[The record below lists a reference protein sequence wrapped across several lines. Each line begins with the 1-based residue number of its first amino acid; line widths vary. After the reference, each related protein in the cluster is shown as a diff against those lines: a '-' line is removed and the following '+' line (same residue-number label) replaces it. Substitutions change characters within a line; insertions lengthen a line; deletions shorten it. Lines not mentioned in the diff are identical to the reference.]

1 MQISRNTSQVEG
13 SSELVSLIDK
23 FASLFDKFFQTL
35 GKGSD
40 RNTIIYSIM
49 PESVVDANNYK
60 VEGNKV
66 KDANGE
72 EISPKD
78 YPYRCKVVWQETDE
92 TATEENDAEVQYDIF
107 NFYLKRNEDG
117 KVLKDLAV
125 KIPTVKNGQNIAED
139 SINEHL
145 DEIMSKATN
154 GDTDQCAAVD
164 VQIKASQSLKATL
177 KKVTS
182 SASTDIELVSIS
194 ASCDPV
200 FAKDM
205 IEDIVD
211 DEEFIE
217 SLPESEEISFD
228 IMLDDD
234 AYDIEECEPFESCNN
249 MFEDILQKLY
259 QLKLTSEYISVAC
272 VGPNCTAISNQ
283 CEMIKWEC
291 DSEINWFNRLS
302 LRASNT
308 VPNPITLI
316 HQIPESTEIPN
327 IVTLNSLIE
336 ELASTLDLYWCN
348 FDKYEQDAITKYITT
363 WQTYI
368 GLDVTRMTNLV

>member
-1 MQISRNTSQVEG
+1 
-13 SSELVSLIDK
+13 
-23 FASLFDKFFQTL
+23 
-35 GKGSD
+35 
-40 RNTIIYSIM
+40 
-49 PESVVDANNYK
+49 
-60 VEGNKV
+60 
-66 KDANGE
+66 
-72 EISPKD
+72 
-78 YPYRCKVVWQETDE
+78 
-92 TATEENDAEVQYDIF
+92 
-107 NFYLKRNEDG
+107 
-117 KVLKDLAV
+117 
-125 KIPTVKNGQNIAED
+125 
-139 SINEHL
+139 
-145 DEIMSKATN
+145 
-154 GDTDQCAAVD
+154 
-164 VQIKASQSLKATL
+164 
-177 KKVTS
+177 
-182 SASTDIELVSIS
+182 
-194 ASCDPV
+194 
-200 FAKDM
+200 M